1 MKELRG
7 HSIPAVV
14 SAEAAAPLAR
24 VSLRRP
30 MLQNIE
36 RRLTQLRLP
45 HLAAYR
51 SYLERNEA
59 EWPVLDELCRVS
71 ISRFFR
77 DRAAFEYLE
86 LAVLPELSRMIF
98 DLDALSRRRCWPIRT
113 RRGRI

>member
-1 MKELRG
+1 
-7 HSIPAVV
+7 
-14 SAEAAAPLAR
+14 
-24 VSLRRP
+24 

-98 DLDALSRRRCWPIRT
+98 DLGEKELRIWRTRAIATRRRSSRRRCRPIRT